1 MLLNGVIAV
10 TEKIRKIRQIHKN
23 MTTHT
28 KRCAML
34 RESIKKSKKMPW
46 LALAASFAWLVLTG
60 VLYKQAVQTN
70 AEHSLEVE
78 HTRLSTMAQ
87 QLMDARNWN
96 AAHGGVYV
104 AQSDYG
110 QPNPWLPESERTV
123 TTRDGRTLVL
133 VNPAY
138 MSRQLAERSSHEGV
152 TISVV
157 GNAPLRPENMADVWE
172 RSALA
177 RCAEETPEVFT
188 PPQQGSGKQGS
199 GQGLRLLSVLV
210 AQQSCLRCHV
220 GRKVGDVLGGISV
233 SQDATAFQKSLD
245 RQQRNMRLLY
255 GLLGI
260 TGVLAIG
267 GITFNLTHRRWL
279 AEEASRMKSAFM
291 GHLSHDMRTP
301 LTAIVGMSELAQKK
315 DLPEAE
321 RKKALSYL
329 TQAAEAL
336 HEMVGDIMDH
346 AALEQGT
353 PALRAAPFDL
363 RQCLTDC
370 VSLYRPI
377 AESKEIILTLSL
389 DDNLPVCTVGD
400 SFRLRQALGNIIS
413 NAVKFTES
421 GSVRVYATSKEST
434 AEGLR
439 LAVSVADSGP
449 GLAEEDQARVFESF
463 QRGRDSAHTPGTGL
477 GLNIARTLARLM
489 GGDVRLAS
497 RPGQGACFTLDVLLQ
512 PCDQQQASTAR
523 TEYNATQQ
531 GHMALRGKKVLVAE
545 DTASIAYAL
554 RQMLTGMGAEPCTV
568 SSGENA
574 LEILGDPRQGPWDM
588 LILDSRLPG
597 MSGLEVLAAV
607 RKSETLAHAETL
619 AVVYTATASSEF
631 VLTCEA
637 LGADGVFL
645 KPLSFAQLRCQLEK
659 IVADKKAKST
669 GGTTFVQQVVRD
681 NLGKNAMPCAQKE
694 DSLSQQDK
702 NKAQS
707 VTSQT
712 AVWNR
717 NAALEA
723 LDNDVEVLKSLVE
736 VLAGELRERLVA
748 LDAALAAANEEQIRR
763 TAHACKNSAGIMRL
777 DQLRAAAAAAESA
790 APSDLARAALVLRAA
805 IAEGSKALE
814 AELTA

>member
-1 MLLNGVIAV
+1 
-10 TEKIRKIRQIHKN
+10 
-23 MTTHT
+23 
-28 KRCAML
+28 ML

-60 VLYKQAVQTN
+60 VLYRQAVQTN
-70 AEHSLEVE
+70 AEHSLELE

-110 QPNPWLPESERTV
+110 QPNPWLPTSEQTV

-152 TISVV
+152 TISVIS
-157 GNAPLRPENMADVWE
+157 NAPLRPENMADVWE

-188 PPQQGSGKQGS
+188 PPQHGGG
-199 GQGLRLLSVLV
+199 GLRLLSVLI

-220 GRKVGDVLGGISV
+220 GRQVGEVLGGISV
-233 SQDATAFQKSLD
+233 SQDATTFQKSLD
-245 RQQRNMRLLY
+245 KQLHNMRLLY
-255 GLLGI
+255 GLLAV

-315 DLPEAE
+315 ELPEIE
-321 RKKALSYL
+321 RKKALGYL
-329 TQAAEAL
+329 VQAAEAL
-336 HEMVGDIMDH
+336 REMVGDIMDH

-353 PALRAAPFDL
+353 PTLRAAPFDL
-363 RQCLTDC
+363 RQCLADC

-377 AESKEIILTLSL
+377 AENKEITLNL
-389 DDNLPVCTVGD
+389 CMDNNLPACAVGD

-421 GSVRVYATSKEST
+421 GSVQVYATISEST

-439 LAVSVADSGP
+439 FAVSVTDSGP

-463 QRGRDSAHTPGTGL
+463 QRGRDCAQTPGTGL

-489 GGDVRLAS
+489 GGDVRLTS
-497 RPGQGACFTLDVLLQ
+497 RPGHGACFTLDVLLTPCEQ
-512 PCDQQQASTAR
+512 PQNQTGQAECDALQHD
-523 TEYNATQQ
+523 
-531 GHMALRGKKVLVAE
+531 HMPLQGKKVLVAE
-545 DTASIAYAL
+545 DTTSIAYAL
-554 RQMLTGMGAEPCTV
+554 RQMLMGMGAEPCVV
-568 SSGENA
+568 SSAERA
-574 LEILGDPRQGPWDM
+574 LEILRDQGHGPWDM

-597 MSGLEVLAAV
+597 MSGLEVLRAL
-607 RKSETLAHAETL
+607 RSGETLARPETL
-619 AVVYTATASSEF
+619 TIVYTATASSEF
-631 VLTCEA
+631 VQTCEDM
-637 LGADGVFL
+637 GADGVFL
-645 KPLSFAQLRCQLEK
+645 KPQSFAQLRCKLEK
-659 IVADKKAKST
+659 MVAAKNAET
-669 GGTTFVQQVVRD
+669 AGQTNTHGQQHPAD
-681 NLGKNAMPCAQKE
+681 LNKNAMPCPQKE
-694 DSLSQQDK
+694 NLSSRADA
-702 NKAQS
+702 NTAQS
-707 VTSQT
+707 HACES

-723 LDNDVEVLKSLVE
+723 LDNDAEVFKSLVA
-736 VLAGELRERLVA
+736 VLAGELHERLAA
-748 LDAALAAANEEQIRR
+748 LDAALADADEELLRR

-777 DQLRAAAAAAESA
+777 DQLRAAATAAEVAETSHLPDA
-790 APSDLARAALVLRAA
+790 ARALRKAMIEASLVLAA
-805 IAEGSKALE
+805 EQNQEQAD
-814 AELTA
+814 

>member
-1 MLLNGVIAV
+1 
-10 TEKIRKIRQIHKN
+10 
-23 MTTHT
+23 
-28 KRCAML
+28 ML

-46 LALAASFAWLVLTG
+46 LALAASLAWLVLTG
-60 VLYKQAVQTN
+60 VLYRQAVQTN
-70 AEHSLEVE
+70 AEHSLELE

-104 AQSDYG
+104 AQSEYG
-110 QPNPWLPESERTV
+110 QPNLWLPESERSV
-123 TTRDGRTLVL
+123 TTQDGRTLVL

-138 MSRQLAERSSHEGV
+138 MSRQLAERSSREGV

-157 GNAPLRPENMADVWE
+157 SSSPLRPENMADVWE
-172 RSALA
+172 RSALS

-188 PPQQGSGKQGS
+188 SPQHGGK
-199 GQGLRLLSVLV
+199 QGLRLLSVLI

-220 GRKVGDVLGGISV
+220 GRQVGEVLGGISV
-233 SQDATAFQKSLD
+233 SQDATIFQKSLD
-245 RQQRNMRLLY
+245 RQLHNMRLLY
-255 GLLGI
+255 GLLAV

-279 AEEASRMKSAFM
+279 AEEASRMKSTFM

-315 DLPEAE
+315 ELPEAE
-321 RKKALSYL
+321 RKKALGYL
-329 TQAAEAL
+329 VQAAEAL
-336 HEMVGDIMDH
+336 REMVNDIMDH

-363 RQCLTDC
+363 RQCLADC

-377 AESKEIILTLSL
+377 ADSKEIALTLGM
-389 DDNLPVCTVGD
+389 DNSLPVCAVGD

-413 NAVKFTES
+413 NAVKFTDS
-421 GSVRVYATSKEST
+421 GSVRVYATVIENT
-434 AEGLR
+434 ADGLR
-439 LAVSVADSGP
+439 LAVAVTDTGP
-449 GLAEEDQARVFESF
+449 GLAEEDQVRVFESF
-463 QRGRDSAHTPGTGL
+463 QRGRGSAHTSGTGL

-512 PCDQQQASTAR
+512 SCDESQSAGSTADHG
-523 TEYNATQQ
+523 EQCECMSLQ
-531 GHMALRGKKVLVAE
+531 GKKVLVAE

-554 RQMLTGMGAEPCTV
+554 RQMLKSMGAEPMTA
-568 SSGENA
+568 SSGEQA
-574 LEILGDPRQGPWDM
+574 LEILRDPRRGPWDM
-588 LILDSRLPG
+588 IILDSRLPG
-597 MSGLEVLAAV
+597 ISGLEVLAGL
-607 RKSETLAHAETL
+607 RKGETLAHPETL

-631 VLTCEA
+631 VQKCES

-659 IVADKKAKST
+659 IVAAKNVGGAGQTAPPQQTEPQSLDKIAMSNVNKKASQSLVDTGSGQRST
-669 GGTTFVQQVVRD
+669 SE
-681 NLGKNAMPCAQKE
+681 P
-694 DSLSQQDK
+694 
-702 NKAQS
+702 
-707 VTSQT
+707 

-723 LDNDVEVLKSLVE
+723 LDNDAVVLKSLVD
-736 VLAGELRERLVA
+736 VLAGELQERLTA
-748 LDAALAAANEEQIRR
+748 LGIAMATLDGEQIRR

-777 DQLRAAAAAAESA
+777 DRLRAAAAAAETATASQLPEA
-790 APSDLARAALVLRAA
+790 AHALREAMIEADAALAA
-805 IAEGSKALE
+805 GQRTDTAE
-814 AELTA
+814 

>member
-1 MLLNGVIAV
+1 
-10 TEKIRKIRQIHKN
+10 
-23 MTTHT
+23 
-28 KRCAML
+28 ML

-60 VLYKQAVQTN
+60 LLYRQAVQTN
-70 AEHSLEVE
+70 AEHSLELE

-110 QPNPWLPESERTV
+110 QPNPWLPKSEQTV
-123 TTRDGRTLVL
+123 TTLDGRTLVL

-138 MSRQLAERSSHEGV
+138 MSRQLAERSSHENV

-177 RCAEETPEVFT
+177 RCAEENPEVFT
-188 PPQQGSGKQGS
+188 PPQHGSEK
-199 GQGLRLLSVLV
+199 GLRLLSVLI

-220 GRKVGDVLGGISV
+220 GRQVGDVLGGISV
-233 SQDATAFQKSLD
+233 SQDATIFQKSLD
-245 RQQRNMRLLY
+245 KQQHNMRLLY
-255 GLLGI
+255 GLLGV

-315 DLPEAE
+315 DLPETE
-321 RKKALSYL
+321 RKKALGYL
-329 TQAAEAL
+329 AQAAEAL
-336 HEMVGDIMDH
+336 REMVGDIMDH

-353 PALRAAPFDL
+353 PTLRAAPFDL
-363 RQCLTDC
+363 RQCLADC
-370 VSLYRPI
+370 VNLYRPI
-377 AESKEIILTLSL
+377 AESKEIELTLGM
-389 DDNLPVCTVGD
+389 DDNLPACAVGD

-413 NAVKFTES
+413 NAVKFTEF
-421 GSVRVYATSKEST
+421 GSVQVYATIREST
-434 AEGLR
+434 DEGLR
-439 LAVSVADSGP
+439 FAVSVTDSGP

-463 QRGRDSAHTPGTGL
+463 QRGRDSAQTPGTGL

-489 GGDVRLAS
+489 GGDVRLTS
-497 RPGQGACFTLDVLLQ
+497 HPGQGALFTLDVLLQ
-512 PCDQQQASTAR
+512 SCDLPQSQSGLAEFNAS
-523 TEYNATQQ
+523 QH
-531 GHMALRGKKVLVAE
+531 GGMALYGKKVLVAE

-554 RQMLTGMGAEPCTV
+554 RQMLMGMGAEPCAV
-568 SSGENA
+568 SSAESA
-574 LEILGDPRQGPWDM
+574 LEILRDPQQGPWDM

-597 MSGLEVLAAV
+597 ISGLDVLGAL
-607 RKSETLAHAETL
+607 RNGETLAPAETL
-619 AVVYTATASSEF
+619 AIVYTATASSDF
-631 VLTCEA
+631 VQTCENM
-637 LGADGVFL
+637 GADGVFL

-659 IVADKKAKST
+659 IVAAKNAE
-669 GGTTFVQQVVRD
+669 TTRQARSEGQQEQVNGD
-681 NLGKNAMPCAQKE
+681 KNAMPSPQKE
-694 DSLSQQDK
+694 ILQSLPDK
-702 NKAQS
+702 NETE
-707 VTSQT
+707 VPTNET

-717 NAALEA
+717 KAALEA
-723 LDNDVEVLKSLVE
+723 LDNDAELFKSLVG
-736 VLAGELRERLVA
+736 VLASELHERLAV
-748 LDAALAAANEEQIRR
+748 LQAALAASDEDLMRR

-777 DQLRAAAAAAESA
+777 DLLRAAATAAEFADFSHLPEA
-790 APSDLARAALVLRAA
+790 ARALRKAMIEAQQVLAA
-805 IAEGSKALE
+805 EQNPEQAQ
-814 AELTA
+814 